1 MSSTA
6 PRSTSAVQALYGSDG
21 GAVMGRGAVATSTSA
36 GAAASAELPPAA
48 PVTLQVAL
56 ETANALFAHLTEE
69 VRIKP
74 ESASAYAQAL
84 AAHDFD
90 VELFHEVRASPG
102 RSFLSVARALR
113 SRA

>member
-6 PRSTSAVQALYGSDG
+6 PRSTGSVALYGSDG
-21 GAVMGRGAVATSTSA
+21 GAVMGRGATATSA

-48 PVTLQVAL
+48 PTLQVAL

-90 VELFHEVRASPG
+90 V
-102 RSFLSVARALR
+102 
-113 SRA
+113 